1 MFHTTSLLN
10 CLFDSI
16 PPEERQLL
24 MYVVKST
31 FKFGQSDISL
41 KILFQNVHIYISVS
55 PKKTKGMM
63 ETFLRF
69 PALHCWISEMK
80 RCVIF
85 IFLGFLNAMSI
96 FLCFLNSSK
105 NKNNF
110 NVYFSETVFMNN
122 FWFMLL
128 SCFCIFLWASLILF
142 GVGRM
147 SSNYHLSLSAR
158 NTIRCISDSV
168 NELLLWRS
176 CSKGVW
182 IRENISQEKE
192 TLNKYTR
199 QKIVETNENKIGRE
213 NFKYWKM
220 LYISISFHACLG
232 I

>member
-1 MFHTTSLLN
+1 MGFDMFHTTSLVN

-16 PPEERQLL
+16 PPEERQIL

-31 FKFGQSDISL
+31 FKFGQSDISF
-41 KILFQNVHIYISVS
+41 KILFQNVHIYILVS
-55 PKKTKGMM
+55 PKKKTKGMM
-63 ETFLRF
+63 ETFLWF

-80 RCVIF
+80 QCVIF

-128 SCFCIFLWASLILF
+128 SCFCIFLWASLTLF
-142 GVGRM
+142 GVERM
-147 SSNYHLSLSAR
+147 YSNYHLSFSAR
-158 NTIRCISDSV
+158 NTRRCISDSV
-168 NELLLWRS
+168 NELLLWKS

-182 IRENISQEKE
+182 IHENKSQKPGERNSQI
-192 TLNKYTR
+192 NKYTR
-199 QKIVETNENKIGRE
+199 KKIVKTNENENWEKRE
-213 NFKYWKM
+213 F
-220 LYISISFHACLG
+220 
-232 I
+232 